1 MLAVLAAAEAEAEAA
16 EARAAAAEAAA
27 KAEADA
33 ARGTTKV
40 GGALAARW
48 QATSAGGAAEAEVRQ
63 LQAQLLQAT
72 QGRKVAT
79 PNPSPNSNP

>member
-1 MLAVLAAAEAEAEAA
+1 MAAAEAEAEAA
-16 EARAAAAEAAA
+16 EARAAAAAEAAA